1 MLDER
6 RYGAGEKVCDGM
18 QANIL
23 FVEDNADLRENAALV
38 LGLEGYRVK
47 VARDG
52 REALDILEAGFIPQ
66 IIVSDIMMP
75 RMDGYEFFDAVRQ
88 KNHLKAVP
96 FIFLTARGSR
106 HDVSLARS
114 LGVDDYLVKPF
125 DPEEFLIAVQNK
137 LRRTAEIRDQAV
149 EGMEDTRRVLVDLL
163 SHELRTPLTFVT
175 GGFALLAEE
184 LEHQQS
190 QTVSEDIRASL
201 ELIQNGTQRLNR
213 LAEQTVLYSQIISG
227 YITNYVRETSE
238 YLELSLLVTDAMALM
253 FNLSQERNITLQP
266 ILPEEELVTIYGVRT
281 LLVTALSELVRNAI
295 QYSPVGSLVRLA
307 VSSNDERGMI
317 TVIDRGVGIK
327 LEDQANI
334 WNVLTQSE
342 RSRNEQQG
350 IGMGL
355 PIVKGIVTA
364 HEGTIT
370 LSSAPGQGTEV
381 VMSFPLALLPDY

>member
-1 MLDER
+1 
-6 RYGAGEKVCDGM
+6 M

-38 LGLEGYRVK
+38 LGLEGYHVK

-52 REALDILEAGFIPQ
+52 REALDILDAGFVPQ

-88 KNHLKAVP
+88 KNHLKAIP

-125 DPEEFLIAVQNK
+125 EPEEFLIAVRNK

-149 EGMEDTRRVLVDLL
+149 ESMADARRVLVDLL

-175 GGFALLAEE
+175 GGFALLADE
-184 LEHQQS
+184 LANQESQS
-190 QTVSEDIRASL
+190 VSEDIRASL

-213 LAEQTVLYSQIISG
+213 LAEQTVLYSQILSG
-227 YITNYVRETSE
+227 YITNYVQEASE
-238 YLELSLLVTDAMALM
+238 YLELSMLITDTMAL
-253 FNLSQERNITLQP
+253 LSSLSEERNITLQP
-266 ILPEEELVTIYGVRT
+266 ILPEDNLVTIYGVRT
-281 LLVTALSELVRNAI
+281 LLVTAVSEVVRNAI
-295 QYSPVGSLVRLA
+295 QYSPAGSLVRLVA
-307 VSSNDERGMI
+307 LSNGEHGLI
-317 TVIDRGVGIK
+317 TIIDRGVGIK

-342 RSRNEQQG
+342 RSRYEQQG

-364 HEGTIT
+364 HEGTVT
-370 LSSAPGQGTEV
+370 LSSVPGQGTEV
-381 VMSFPLALLPDY
+381 VLSFPLALLPDY

>member
-1 MLDER
+1 MR
-6 RYGAGEKVCDGM
+6 DGM
-18 QANIL
+18 QATVL

-52 REALDILEAGFIPQ
+52 REALDILETGFTPEV
-66 IIVSDIMMP
+66 IVSDIMMP

-125 DPEEFLIAVQNK
+125 EPEEFLIAVQNK

-149 EGMEDTRRVLVDLL
+149 GSMEDARRALVDLL

-184 LEHQQS
+184 LERQQS
-190 QTVSEDIRASL
+190 QSVSEDIRTSL
-201 ELIQNGTQRLNR
+201 ELIQSGTQRLNR
-213 LAEQTVLYSQIISG
+213 LAEQTVLYSQILSG
-227 YITNYVRETSE
+227 YITSYVQDTSE
-238 YLELSLLVTDAMALM
+238 YLALSLLVTDVLAL
-253 FNLSQERNITLQP
+253 LSRLSEERNIALLP
-266 ILPEEELVTIYGVRT
+266 ILPEDEMVTIYGVRT
-281 LLVTALSELVRNAI
+281 LLVTALSEVVRNAI
-295 QYSPVGSLVRLA
+295 QYSPVGSQVRLV
-307 VSSNDERGMI
+307 VSSDKEQGTI
-317 TVIDRGVGIK
+317 SVIDRGVGIN
-327 LEDQANI
+327 LEDQVTI
-334 WNVLTQSE
+334 WNVLTQSD

-355 PIVKGIVTA
+355 PIAKGIVAA
-364 HEGTIT
+364 HGGIIT

-381 VMSFPLALLPDY
+381 VMRFPLAPILD